1 MAASQ
6 AGLGALQFDPTT
18 GQLTSVGTGTGIAGY
33 QPFLDQA
40 ATDINAASAA
50 AAAGQGAGAGALGQ
64 AGTAM
69 DAAQQAAFAG
79 QDAGAQFMGPQAY
92 QQFMSPYQQ
101 DVVDTTL
108 ASYDQSMAE
117 QQAQLGASAGS
128 AFGGGRFGVAQG
140 ELGAQGATGIA
151 QTLAGLRQTGF
162 EQARQG
168 AADALQQQL
177 ALGQAAQ
184 GQAGQN
190 LALLGSGL
198 QGQLAT
204 SQAAQQQA
212 AAAGTTLGGIAGLTG
227 APTAT
232 QTAAF
237 TSPFQQQVIDTTL
250 AEFDRQQAINE
261 QNIRDQAAQ
270 IGALG
275 AGRTGVQLSEFQS
288 QSGRDRAALE
298 AQLRQQGFQ
307 QAQAARQ
314 QDIQNRFGLA
324 QAQSG
329 LGQFQTGLAQQVPA
343 LQRADVSTLG
353 QVGAAQQ
360 AQRQA
365 VLDLSLIHI
374 SEPTR
379 PY

>member
-1 MAASQ
+1 MAVTETRNLPAQ
-6 AGLGALQFDPTT
+6 FIEDLGKDYAKQLAATTAIPVDTSKFAPQVAAQDALQT
-18 GQLTSVGTGTGIAGY
+18 
-33 QPFLDQA
+33 QA
-40 ATDINAASAA
+40 AT
-50 AAAGQGAGAGALGQ
+50 L
-64 AGTAM
+64 AGT
-69 DAAQQAAFAG
+69 G
-79 QDAGAQFMGPQAY
+79 
-92 QQFMSPYQQ
+92 
-101 DVVDTTL
+101 V
-108 ASYDQSMAE
+108 
-117 QQAQLGASAGS
+117 GS
-128 AFGGGRFGVAQG
+128 FQPF
-140 ELGAQGATGIA
+140 I
-151 QTLAGLRQTGF
+151 
-162 EQARQG
+162 
-168 AADALQQQL
+168 
-177 ALGQAAQ
+177 
-184 GQAGQN
+184 
-190 LALLGSGL
+190 
-198 QGQLAT
+198 
-204 SQAAQQQA
+204 QAAQQQA

-250 AEFDRQQAINE
+250 AEFDRQRAINE
-261 QNIRDQAAQ
+261 QNIRDQAAS

-307 QAQAARQ
+307 QAQGARQ

-324 QAQSG
+324 QALSG

-365 VLDLSLIHI
+365 VLDAQRQAARTEAF
-374 SEPTR
+374 EPLERLGFFGQGVTGLMGGYPAQYQFQATPPASPLQTALGLGTGIAGIFGALR
-379 PY
+379 